1 MTNKVLLRNF
11 CLYLFVSINEREKK
25 KHHKRPHFPRV
36 EICLTV
42 ALSYF
47 RSFSMANRFL
57 ILTSSFFFFFFRR
70 EGERCHHV
78 LMASE
83 LKLSSTVYL
92 FGVRHSTLCF
102 TRCRRCCSHALR
114 NTIV

>member
-1 MTNKVLLRNF
+1 MTNKVLLRYF

-36 EICLTV
+36 EICLPV
-42 ALSYF
+42 ALSCF

-78 LMASE
+78 LMASK
-83 LKLSSTVYL
+83 LKLSSAVYL

-102 TRCRRCCSHALR
+102 TRCRRCRSHALR